1 MIFSRVVEYFSRRRY
16 SKQSGIDI
24 THAEAK
30 KVVQLWPITSKGKVS
45 ETAYFEIPVEDMDAF
60 IKELLEAKLKAA

>member
-1 MIFSRVVEYFSRRRY
+1 MLFSRVVEYFSRRRY

-45 ETAYFEIPVEDMDAF
+45 ETAYFEIPVEDVDNF
-60 IKELLEAKLKAA
+60 CKEVQEAAKKAA